1 MAEIGRDFVERHE
14 NEGAP
19 GKPRM
24 RDFKAGFVKNRI
36 AIKQDVEIERA
47 WAVERARGA
56 FTAEG
61 VLNGEQTVQQIV
73 RREMR
78 FQRDHG
84 IREAGLRFESD
95 GRGGVE
101 RGARGDAAK
110 SGEAFSSGGERGLR
124 RAGRAEKVGAEGD
137 VGEGHA
143 CRENSG
149 VSGAS
154 GVSGVSGVGLQAAD
168 EVRLI
173 LYHRT
178 SENLHMDTL
187 NAAGL
192 GARRNEDI
200 ALDLLKFVAG
210 VAGVGK
216 PATPSTGFTG
226 TAAPKPEEHVNQL
239 LELYSRCLKAVEG
252 KG

>member
-14 NEGAP
+14 NEGAV
-19 GKPRM
+19 GEARV

-36 AIKQDVEIERA
+36 AIEQDVEIERA

-56 FTAEG
+56 IAAEG
-61 VLNGEQTVQQIV
+61 VLDRKKAVQKIV

-78 FQRDHG
+78 FESYNG

-137 VGEGHA
+137 VGE
-143 CRENSG
+143 
-149 VSGAS
+149 
-154 GVSGVSGVGLQAAD
+154 
-168 EVRLI
+168 
-173 LYHRT
+173 
-178 SENLHMDTL
+178 
-187 NAAGL
+187 
-192 GARRNEDI
+192 
-200 ALDLLKFVAG
+200 
-210 VAGVGK
+210 
-216 PATPSTGFTG
+216 
-226 TAAPKPEEHVNQL
+226 
-239 LELYSRCLKAVEG
+239 
-252 KG
+252 